1 MFEVERLTQAVRAS
15 GVTMSTSEETLFADL
30 QALGRRYAKI
40 KPSIQH
46 LQTPVHTLVAS
57 SDQKIFM
64 GDVTA
69 GENRALDQF
78 HLESGQLVV
87 KVPVPYLSLIHI

>member
-46 LQTPVHTLVAS
+46 LQKPVHTLVATS
-57 SDQKIFM
+57 SDQKVFM

-69 GENRALDQF
+69 GEEPRAGSVSVLKRA
-78 HLESGQLVV
+78 SW
-87 KVPVPYLSLIHI
+87 S

>member
-1 MFEVERLTQAVRAS
+1 MFEVERLTQVVRAS

-46 LQTPVHTLVAS
+46 LQTDRKS
-57 SDQKIFM
+57 
-64 GDVTA
+64 
-69 GENRALDQF
+69 
-78 HLESGQLVV
+78 VV
-87 KVPVPYLSLIHI
+87 

>member
-64 GDVTA
+64 AMSPQGKTA
-69 GENRALDQF
+69 RWISFILNRA
-78 HLESGQLVV
+78 SW
-87 KVPVPYLSLIHI
+87 S